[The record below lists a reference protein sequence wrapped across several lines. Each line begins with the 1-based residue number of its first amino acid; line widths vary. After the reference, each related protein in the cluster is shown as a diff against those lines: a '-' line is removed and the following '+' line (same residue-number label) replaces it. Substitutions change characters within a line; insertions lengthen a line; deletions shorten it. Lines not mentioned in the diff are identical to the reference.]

1 MLKVL
6 TMSEADKEKPAAA
19 EKDVRAAW
27 VAIRGH
33 PTSEPRSLSQQ
44 WFYIIFFSRIGKTL
58 SLKRFE

>member
-33 PTSEPRSLSQQ
+33 PTSETTESLSAVILYNP
-44 WFYIIFFSRIGKTL
+44 F
-58 SLKRFE
+58 